1 MWLRR
6 TGASTSARNIYSHAF
21 VLATT
26 QGKNMSLFACCF
38 WWFVAGIL
46 VGWLLSWLYSRMFG
60 RSEVT
65 NTSSTAPRNVAQPL
79 VSGGIDYAAA
89 KAFGFD
95 VRSNEDLI
103 IIEGIGPK
111 IDRLFKDNG
120 VRTFEQVAKMSVD
133 EMQAILNKGGNN
145 FRMANPETWAQQA
158 ALCARGAWRELK
170 ELQDKLYIGVA
181 PKE

>member
-1 MWLRR
+1 
-6 TGASTSARNIYSHAF
+6 
-21 VLATT
+21 
-26 QGKNMSLFACCF
+26 MSLFACCF

-46 VGWLLSWLYSRMFG
+46 AGWLLSWLYSKMFG
-60 RSEVT
+60 RSDVT
-65 NTSSTAPRNVAQPL
+65 NTSSSPPRSVAQPL
-79 VSGGIDYAAA
+79 VGGGVDYAAA

-120 VRTFEQVAKMSVD
+120 VRTFDQVAKMSVA

-145 FRMANPETWAQQA
+145 FRMANPESWAQQA